1 MCSCRSVASS
11 NGAQEDVLNFE
22 WPPEASSSSEVMA
35 ACAAMLSYC
44 DESQIRMHLSEA
56 ENTCMHSVENA
67 FAVSW
72 VQDKV
77 WTVAIRGTELEDWRD
92 LFDDAD
98 IRPTHIDWAESA
110 CGHTGFVRHFYKLQS
125 SLLSSILKLPLD
137 AIKRVVFSG
146 HSLGGATAFLA
157 AFFFS
162 DVLRAMGYTDVVEV
176 RTFGAPKIGD
186 EALRL
191 WCAQRY
197 EAVNVI
203 SYVNS
208 GDAVPKMPLEMAE
221 NWSARIVT
229 FKSEDSLIEAHHMS
243 RYLHNVILIEKYA

>member
-1 MCSCRSVASS
+1 
-11 NGAQEDVLNFE
+11 
-22 WPPEASSSSEVMA
+22 MA

-44 DESQIRMHLSEA
+44 DESEIRMHLAKSE
-56 ENTCMHSVENA
+56 NMCMHSVENA

-72 VQDKV
+72 IQGKV
-77 WTVAIRGTELEDWRD
+77 WTVAFRGTELEDWQD

-98 IRPTHIDWAESA
+98 VRPTHIYWAESA
-110 CGHTGFVRHFYKLQS
+110 RGHTGFVRHFYKLQS

-137 AIKRVVFSG
+137 AIERVVFTG

-176 RTFGAPKIGD
+176 RVFGAPKIGD
-186 EALRL
+186 EGLRR

-197 EAVNVI
+197 EAVNVVA
-203 SYVNS
+203 YVNS
-208 GDAVPKMPLEMAE
+208 GDAVPRMPLEMAE
-221 NWSARIVT
+221 NWSARTVT
-229 FKSEDSLIEAHHMS
+229 FKNKDSVLEAHHMS
-243 RYLHNVILIEKYA
+243 RYLHDVILIETCA